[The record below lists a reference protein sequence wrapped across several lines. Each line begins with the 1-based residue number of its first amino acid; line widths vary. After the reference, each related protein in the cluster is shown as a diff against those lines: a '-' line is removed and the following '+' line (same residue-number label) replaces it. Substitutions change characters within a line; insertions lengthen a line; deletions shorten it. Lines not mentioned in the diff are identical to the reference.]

1 MAKDRTSEPMSS
13 FPDAGTQ
20 HPAAIPILAY
30 HQTAPLPPRGVPCRT
45 FTLPP
50 AQFRAQLLGLR
61 RMGYTGLSMRD
72 LEPYL
77 RGEKSG
83 KVVGI
88 TLDDGYVNN
97 FEHALPILREVGFTA
112 TSFMVSGQFGGSNL
126 WDQRVGVPA
135 APLMDVDQL
144 KAWIAAGMEVGAH
157 TRNHVNLPE
166 CDEDTAFEEIAGAK
180 RDLEAALDCEV
191 RNFCYPYGAYRPEHA
206 RMAQKA
212 GYAHA
217 TTSDHR
223 RVQPGCDPL
232 LLPRISIFAETTVP
246 LLLAQ
251 VATGFEDWR
260 WNRLLQRAASAPSA
274 VPAAASQHG
283 ALAS

>member
-1 MAKDRTSEPMSS
+1 MAPDRSNLPSS
-13 FPDAGTQ
+13 SIPE
-20 HPAAIPILAY
+20 AATHHVAPIPILAY
-30 HQTAPLPPRGVPCRT
+30 HQTAPVPPRGVPCRT
-45 FTLPP
+45 FTLSPR
-50 AQFRAQLLGLR
+50 AFRAQLTGLR

-77 RGEKSG
+77 RGEKQG

-97 FEHALPILREVGFTA
+97 LEHALPALQAVGFTA

-144 KAWIAAGMEVGAH
+144 KAWIAGGMEVGAH

-166 CDEDTAFEEIAGAK
+166 CDEATALEEIAGAK

-191 RNFCYPYGAYRPEHA
+191 RHFCYPYGAYRSEHA
-206 RMAQKA
+206 VMARQA
-212 GYAHA
+212 GYIHA
-217 TTSDHR
+217 TTSDPL
-223 RVQPGCDPL
+223 RVQPGTDPL

-260 WNRLLQRAASAPSA
+260 WQRSQRRAAPGPTTAGAP
-274 VPAAASQHG
+274 QQG